1 MGCNVEPGTNG
12 GPEQVDISPFVS
24 TDYTYILHNVKLFP
38 TCYPVPLFVYA
49 FFLIDLWLIDHHSA
63 SLLSLYQHECPLI
76 LGSDFHTVSHC
87 KVLAVI
93 AQASHRLRHTL
104 QHMCC
109 QQW

>member
-24 TDYTYILHNVKLFP
+24 TEYTYILHIIYF
-38 TCYPVPLFVYA
+38 A
-49 FFLIDLWLIDHHSA
+49 D
-63 SLLSLYQHECPLI
+63 LLSLYQHQCPLI
-76 LGSDFHTVSHC
+76 LGSDFHV
-87 KVLAVI
+87 VLAVI
-93 AQASHRLRHTL
+93 AQASHRLKHTL